1 MVCMVVMTLCEQRHV
16 GGGGGCWVRAFWL
29 GAKVLER
36 RAVCL
41 SSTPCATATS
51 LTLPHHSDERTKQA
65 PHIILLLLLA
75 IKINN

>member
-1 MVCMVVMTLCEQRHV
+1 MVVMTLGEQRHV
-16 GGGGGCWVRAFWL
+16 GGGGGCCVGAFWL

-51 LTLPHHSDERTKQA
+51 LTHHSDERTKQA
-65 PHIILLLLLA
+65 PTYSA
-75 IKINN
+75 AAAGN